1 MTRVANFLKLIAF
14 FCVPTQGKRIWE
26 KTSESTV
33 DFWAN
38 QPEELEMNE
47 YLISL
52 LPKMNSVSSI
62 LEVGCYTGQRLRA
75 MGKLFPHA
83 QLSGL
88 EINSSATSRGNLD
101 FESLGYQEKVITC
114 GDIHDVKSLFP
125 ESFSIILSW
134 AVLMYVHPLRIRSV
148 LKSLVS
154 LTDGALLIIE
164 PAAKSRSDAF
174 FPAKNRS
181 FLHDY
186 RAILNGFRNVDF
198 ELVEVLVPT
207 HIWKPKFGEGTVFI
221 VRKKVFDSFVADQNP
236 IRFDNLK

>member
-14 FCVPTQGKRIWE
+14 FFVPVQGKRNWE
-26 KTSESTV
+26 KTSECTV
-33 DFWAN
+33 EFWAN
-38 QPEELEMNE
+38 QPEQLEMNE

-52 LPKMNSVSSI
+52 LPQMHSVTSI
-62 LEVGCYTGQRLRA
+62 LEIGCYTGQRLRA

-83 QLSGL
+83 QLNGL
-88 EINSSATSRGNLD
+88 EINSRATSIGNLD
-101 FESLGYQEKVITC
+101 FESLGYRGKVITC

-148 LKSLVS
+148 LKSLLS

-174 FPAKNRS
+174 YPAKNRS
-181 FLHDY
+181 FLHNY
-186 RAILNGFRNVDF
+186 RAILKSFRNVDF
-198 ELVEVLVPT
+198 ELEEAQVPT
-207 HIWKPKFGEGTVFI
+207 NIWKPKYGEGTVFL
-221 VRKKVFDSFVADQNP
+221 VRKNFSTVS
-236 IRFDNLK
+236 